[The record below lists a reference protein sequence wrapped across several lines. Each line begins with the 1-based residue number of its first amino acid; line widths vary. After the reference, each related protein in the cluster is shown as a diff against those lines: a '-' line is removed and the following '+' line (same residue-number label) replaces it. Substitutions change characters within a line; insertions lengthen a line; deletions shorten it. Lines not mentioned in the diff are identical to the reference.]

1 MKVAGCLQGVKE
13 FVFKED
19 PANLAKSRQ
28 NLNKMYWV
36 EKGIQVII
44 GSLLQAT
51 SIQLSCVTV

>member
-19 PANLAKSRQ
+19 PGNLAKSRQ

-36 EKGIQVII
+36 EKGIQVVT
-44 GSLLQAT
+44 GSLQV
-51 SIQLSCVTV
+51 CGMVNR